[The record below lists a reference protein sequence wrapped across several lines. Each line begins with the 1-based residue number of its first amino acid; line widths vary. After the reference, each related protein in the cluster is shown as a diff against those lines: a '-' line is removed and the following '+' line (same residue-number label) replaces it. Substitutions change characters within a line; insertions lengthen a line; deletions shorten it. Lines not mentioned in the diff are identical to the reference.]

1 VNNAS
6 SVSNLMVA
14 GQQLNQAM
22 DALRSEGAQAVAKVA
37 ATPTRPQ
44 ASAVQEA
51 QPMRDAM
58 VAAQQQIQAF
68 VRDMDRDLNF
78 VFDEAS
84 GYIIA
89 SVLDAQTGEV
99 IRRMPGEELLRLSRT
114 LEKYGNVLV
123 NQKA

>member
-1 VNNAS
+1 
-6 SVSNLMVA
+6 
-14 GQQLNQAM
+14 
-22 DALRSEGAQAVAKVA
+22 
-37 ATPTRPQ
+37 
-44 ASAVQEA
+44 
-51 QPMRDAM
+51 MRDAM

-89 SVLDAQTGEV
+89 SVIDAQTGEV
-99 IRRMPGEELLRLSRT
+99 IRRMPGEELLRLART